1 MSTQSL
7 DTTCQGTGSPPRWR
21 GGCLQAIPSVG
32 SNIYLAICLFIHPS
46 IYLIYLIYPSV
57 YIYILYYIY
66 IYKYLSLYLS
76 ISLSLSLSPYTFSYH
91 KLHKLC
97 CQTHPHWTRQVTEL
111 EFPACHQGI
120 WDGHSRHTDLAGM
133 IANGSIGVGSMVH
146 GWFMDGHG
154 WFMDGLWMFID
165 GYSPSYKVIS

>member
-57 YIYILYYIY
+57 YIYIILYIY
-66 IYKYLSLYLS
+66 INISPS
-76 ISLSLSLSPYTFSYH
+76 ISLSLSPSLYLHIHFHITNCTSCAVKHILTGRG
-91 KLHKLC
+91 KLQNWSFPRVIKEYEMAIVATLTS
-97 CQTHPHWTRQVTEL
+97 QGWSQMDQLEL
-111 EFPACHQGI
+111 DQ
-120 WDGHSRHTDLAGM
+120 
-133 IANGSIGVGSMVH
+133 
-146 GWFMDGHG
+146 
-154 WFMDGLWMFID
+154 WFMDGLWMVMD
-165 GYSPSYKVIS
+165 GLWMVYGCLLMVIPPVIW